1 MCLSEEH
8 KVDIL
13 FEYGLVAVFLGLILT
28 PFGLPLPEEISIL
41 VAGGLTANGHAN
53 MVTAWI
59 VCFIGVTFG
68 DVISWTMGR
77 TVGLEPKGFV
87 GRLIGKEQIDE
98 IEDFFDRWG
107 AWAIVIARQLPGMRF
122 PAFFF
127 AGASR
132 VPLPKFYFI
141 DGLSALVT
149 VNVFFYIGYK
159 FAGTLEQVKPYIDN
173 FRQTASLLATIAIG
187 LFIARIVW
195 KRLKKK

>member
-1 MCLSEEH
+1 MALKEFML
-8 KVDIL
+8 DYIL
-13 FEYGLVAVFLGLILT
+13 QYGLVAVFLGLILT

-41 VAGGLTANGHAN
+41 AAGGLTAKGHAN
-53 MVTAWI
+53 IVTAWI

-87 GRLIGKEQIDE
+87 GRLIGTEQIEE
-98 IEDFFDRWG
+98 IEDFFERWG

-132 VPLPKFYFI
+132 VPLLKFYFI

-149 VNVFFYIGYK
+149 VNVFFYLGYH
-159 FAGTLEQVKPYIDN
+159 FAGTLDQILPYIEE
-173 FRQTASLLATIAIG
+173 FRQTASLMALTLVAVFIG
-187 LFIARIVW
+187 RIVW
-195 KRLKKK
+195 KRRQKK